1 MGCAASI
8 PASSNVGSQPIV
20 RKKEITRQAVGRA
33 AWLGDLYDA
42 RTDTFCSTSIFK
54 EKLPTDSPA
63 IRTQD
68 IHHTSTVY
76 TESDSFEEKMSK
88 LDVDL
93 QLTLNILAGLVIP
106 GGSA

>member
-42 RTDTFCSTSIFK
+42 RTDTFCSTSIFN
-54 EKLPTDSPA
+54 EQLATDSPA